1 MVKSAMEK
9 SAMPKEGETLYRLRA
24 GDERARLDKFL
35 ALALPD
41 ISRNRLKGLIESGQV
56 RIGGETIAEPAYR
69 VKPGAEIELSVPPP
83 TTEAAPAPQEMALD
97 IHYEDDDLIVV
108 DKPAGL
114 VVHPAA
120 GNPDRTLVNALVAHC
135 GASLSGIGGVRRP
148 GIVHRLDKDTSG
160 LLVAAKHDAAHA
172 GLSRLFEAHDLERA
186 YLALVWGAPAPA
198 QKMTDQLF
206 SADGVFGPD
215 LLARTQHPG
224 SHFIYERRGGQ
235 MPRLAPKPVVHE
247 VAHGNR
253 FEADG
258 WRMEVAEVVHV
269 QPQLTCLAYR
279 VETVEGMTIVF
290 GGDSA
295 PTDRLTS
302 LARGADVLL
311 HMCHFINGAIDDDR
325 LTSCCSGHLD
335 AATTAR
341 DAGVKTLVLVH
352 LTEMMETPG
361 IRERVLADVAGVFEG
376 QVIFAEDLL
385 DVPLGQIETQPIR

>member
-198 QKMTDQLF
+198 QGLIEGAIGRSPRNRKKMAVVSRGGREARTHYRVREHL
-206 SADGVFGPD
+206 ADGCWSLVECRLETGRTHQIRVH
-215 LLARTQHPG
+215 LASLGHKVVGDPVYG
-224 SHFIYERRGGQ
+224 GRRGGGRKALPAAAAEALKDWHRQ
-235 MPRLAPKPVVHE
+235 ALHAYRLAFRHPIS
-247 VAHGNR
+247 G
-253 FEADG
+253 EALDFTS
-258 WRMEVAEVVHV
+258 
-269 QPQLTCLAYR
+269 QP
-279 VETVEGMTIVF
+279 
-290 GGDSA
+290 
-295 PTDRLTS
+295 PTDMQAL
-302 LARGADVLL
+302 LA
-311 HMCHFINGAIDDDR
+311 
-325 LTSCCSGHLD
+325 
-335 AATTAR
+335 
-341 DAGVKTLVLVH
+341 AG
-352 LTEMMETPG
+352 
-361 IRERVLADVAGVFEG
+361 RE
-376 QVIFAEDLL
+376 
-385 DVPLGQIETQPIR
+385 